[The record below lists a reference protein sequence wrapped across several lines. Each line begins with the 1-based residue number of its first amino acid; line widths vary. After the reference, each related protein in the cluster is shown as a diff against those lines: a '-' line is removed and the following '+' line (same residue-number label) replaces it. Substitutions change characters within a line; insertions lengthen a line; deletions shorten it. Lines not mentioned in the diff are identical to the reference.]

1 MFVPVRDRPFPPIL
15 DGSPRKTT
23 SPVGPFRR
31 PETGSVMR
39 FIGSGKCPPL
49 LKESAFEAVNNGRS
63 ARTQPLNSQ
72 RNASQ
77 NAPMS
82 THEFDIKNIRLLL
95 VEDNPADARVV
106 ERHLK
111 DAGLTNVMSEWVQTA
126 ADAADRLQKVEYD
139 LVLLDLG
146 LPDAQ
151 GLQALRALRSVA
163 DLTPIIVLTGSD
175 DYKQGLIAVREGAQD
190 YLEKRRVNAGMLSRI
205 VSYSVERNSFHRDL
219 VRATRRYQDLFNNVP
234 VALFTAGPDGVL
246 KTANAACVKLLA
258 CAGVPLEQVNFLDLL
273 AETGKR
279 AHFLDLMTRQRMVE
293 GWETV
298 LQDCK
303 GNKLHVLIHTAPL
316 YAASQA
322 FAGFEGCI
330 ADISM
335 LKQTLEERDRLE
347 DNLRQAQKLEAI
359 GQLAAGIAHEINTP
373 TQYVGDNLRFLKE
386 SFGELDSLLTKLVE
400 VGGTPA
406 RALLAE
412 ADFDYLKEE
421 IPRALNQSL
430 EGVDRVAKIV
440 RAMKEFSHPA
450 REKTA
455 TDLNRAIQSTITVA
469 SNEWKYV
476 AEVEMDLDS
485 NLPTVHCSPAEFN
498 QVVLNMVVNA
508 AHAIADVVGDG
519 GKGKGKIRVKT
530 RPDGEWAVVEISDT
544 GAGMPAHVQQRI
556 FEPFFTTK
564 EVGKGTGQGLAIAH
578 NVIVDKHN
586 GTIKVVSAPG
596 KGTTFIIRLPIGGA
610 KTEADAA
617 AGAAA

>member
-1 MFVPVRDRPFPPIL
+1 
-15 DGSPRKTT
+15 
-23 SPVGPFRR
+23 
-31 PETGSVMR
+31 
-39 FIGSGKCPPL
+39 
-49 LKESAFEAVNNGRS
+49 
-63 ARTQPLNSQ
+63 
-72 RNASQ
+72 
-77 NAPMS
+77 MS
-82 THEFDIKNIRLLL
+82 TNEVEMMKRIRLLL
-95 VEDNPADARVV
+95 VEDDTADARVV

-111 DAGLTNVMSEWVQTA
+111 DAGLNEVNCEWVQTA
-126 ADAADRLQKVEYD
+126 ADAAERLQKVEYD

-146 LPDAQ
+146 LPDAS
-151 GLQALRALRSVA
+151 GLQALRALRAVA

-205 VSYSVERNSFHRDL
+205 VSYSVERSTAHRDL

-234 VALFTAGPDGVL
+234 VALFTANHDGQL
-246 KTANAACVKLLA
+246 KTGNAAFVKLIGSSGGPVTKL
-258 CAGVPLEQVNFLDLL
+258 NFLDLL
-273 AETGKR
+273 FEPQRR
-279 AHFLDLMTRQRMVE
+279 AHFLDLMSRQRMVE

-298 LQDCK
+298 IRNVK
-303 GNKLHVLIHTAPL
+303 GGELHVLVNAAPL
-316 YAASQA
+316 YDGNQA
-322 FAGFEGCI
+322 FAGWEGCVT
-330 ADISM
+330 DISV
-335 LKQTLEERDRLE
+335 LRQTLEERDRLE

-386 SFGELDSLLTKLVE
+386 SFGELDGLLKQLVKL
-400 VGGTPA
+400 GGAPA
-406 RALLAE
+406 SKLLGE

-476 AEVEMDLDS
+476 AEVEMDLDT
-485 NLPTVHCSPAEFN
+485 NMPAVHCSPAEFN

-508 AHAIADVVGDG
+508 AHAIGDVVGDG
-519 GKGKGKIRVKT
+519 AKGKGKIKVKT
-530 RPDGEWAVVEISDT
+530 RPDGEWAVVEISDS
-544 GAGMPAHVQQRI
+544 GCGMPPHIQQRI
-556 FEPFFTTK
+556 FDPFFTTK

-578 NVIVDKHN
+578 NVVVDKHG
-586 GTIKVVSAPG
+586 GTIKVISAPG
-596 KGTTFIIRLPIGGA
+596 QGTTFVIRLPIGGM
-610 KTEADAA
+610 KSEPEA

>member
-1 MFVPVRDRPFPPIL
+1 
-15 DGSPRKTT
+15 
-23 SPVGPFRR
+23 
-31 PETGSVMR
+31 
-39 FIGSGKCPPL
+39 
-49 LKESAFEAVNNGRS
+49 
-63 ARTQPLNSQ
+63 
-72 RNASQ
+72 
-77 NAPMS
+77 MS
-82 THEFDIKNIRLLL
+82 TNELFDIRNIRLLL
-95 VEDNPADARVV
+95 VEDDAADARVV

-111 DAGLTNVMSEWVQTA
+111 DAGLNQVTCDWVQTA
-126 ADAADRLQKVEYD
+126 AAASERLQKVEYD

-151 GLQALRALRSVA
+151 GLQALTALRAVA

-175 DYKQGLIAVREGAQD
+175 DYKQGLSAVREGAQD

-205 VSYSVERNSFHRDL
+205 VSYSVERNNFHRDL

-234 VALFTAGPDGVL
+234 VALFTANQDGVL
-246 KTANAACVKLLA
+246 KTANAACVKLLSCRGIA
-258 CAGVPLEQVNFLDLL
+258 LDKVNFLDLL
-273 AETGKR
+273 FEPGKR
-279 AHFLDLMTRQRMVE
+279 AQFLDQIARQRAVE
-293 GWETV
+293 HWETTI
-298 LQDCK
+298 QDCK
-303 GNKLHVLIHTAPL
+303 GGKLNVLINTAPL
-316 YAASQA
+316 YDATQA
-322 FAGFEGCI
+322 FAGWEGCI
-330 ADISM
+330 TDISM

-386 SFGELDSLLTKLVE
+386 SFGELDTLLGQLVD
-400 VGGTPA
+400 VGGAPA
-406 RALLAE
+406 AKLIGE

-476 AEVEMDLDS
+476 AEIEMDLDAG
-485 NLPTVHCSPAEFN
+485 LPAVHCSPAEFN
-498 QVVLNMVVNA
+498 QVVLNIVVNA
-508 AHAIADVVGDG
+508 AHAISDVVGDG
-519 GKGKGKIRVKT
+519 GKGKGKIRVRT
-530 RPDGEWAVVEISDT
+530 RADGDFAILEISDS
-544 GAGMPAHVQQRI
+544 GSGMPPHVQQRI

-578 NVIVDKHN
+578 NVIVDKHG
-586 GTIKVVSAPG
+586 GTIKVASAPG
-596 KGTTFIIRLPIGGA
+596 AGTTFTIRLPIGGS
-610 KTEADAA
+610 KADAEPA

>member
-1 MFVPVRDRPFPPIL
+1 
-15 DGSPRKTT
+15 
-23 SPVGPFRR
+23 
-31 PETGSVMR
+31 
-39 FIGSGKCPPL
+39 
-49 LKESAFEAVNNGRS
+49 
-63 ARTQPLNSQ
+63 
-72 RNASQ
+72 
-77 NAPMS
+77 MS
-82 THEFDIKNIRLLL
+82 TNEVDVMKSIRLLL
-95 VEDNPADARVV
+95 VEDNAADARVV
-106 ERHLK
+106 ERHLR
-111 DAGLTNVMSEWVQTA
+111 DAGLNDVNSDWVQTA
-126 ADAADRLQKVEYD
+126 AEAAERLQKVEYD

-146 LPDAQ
+146 LPDAS
-151 GLQALRALRSVA
+151 GLQALRALRAVA

-205 VSYSVERNSFHRDL
+205 VSYSVERSTFHRDL

-234 VALFTAGPDGVL
+234 VALFTANQDGAL
-246 KTANAACVKLLA
+246 KTANAACVKLLS
-258 CAGVPLEQVNFLDLL
+258 CQGMPVSKVNFLDLL
-273 AETGKR
+273 FEPAKR
-279 AHFLDLMTRQRMVE
+279 AHFLDLMSRQRMVE

-298 LQDCK
+298 INDCK
-303 GNKLHVLIHTAPL
+303 GKQLHVLVNTAPL
-316 YAASQA
+316 YDANQS
-322 FAGFEGCI
+322 FAGWEGCI
-330 ADISM
+330 TDISV
-335 LKQTLEERDRLE
+335 LRQTLEERDRLE

-386 SFGELDSLLTKLVE
+386 SFGELAGLLANLVK
-400 VGGTPA
+400 VGGAPA
-406 RALLAE
+406 SKLLGD

-476 AEVEMDLDS
+476 AEVEMDLDA
-485 NLPTVHCSPAEFN
+485 NLPAVHCSPAEFN

-508 AHAIADVVGDG
+508 AHAIGDVVGDG
-519 GKGKGKIRVKT
+519 AKGKGKIKVKT
-530 RPDGEWAVVEISDT
+530 RPEGDWAVVEISDS
-544 GAGMPAHVQQRI
+544 GCGMPPHIQQRI
-556 FEPFFTTK
+556 FDPFFTTK

-578 NVIVDKHN
+578 NVVVDKHG

-596 KGTTFIIRLPIGGA
+596 AGTTFVIRLPIGG
-610 KTEADAA
+610 KSEPEA

>member
-1 MFVPVRDRPFPPIL
+1 
-15 DGSPRKTT
+15 
-23 SPVGPFRR
+23 
-31 PETGSVMR
+31 
-39 FIGSGKCPPL
+39 
-49 LKESAFEAVNNGRS
+49 
-63 ARTQPLNSQ
+63 
-72 RNASQ
+72 
-77 NAPMS
+77 MS
-82 THEFDIKNIRLLL
+82 TNEIELMKSIRLLL
-95 VEDNPADARVV
+95 VEDDAADARVV

-111 DAGLTNVMSEWVQTA
+111 DAGLNDVNSDWVQTA
-126 ADAADRLQKVEYD
+126 AEAAERLQKVEYD

-151 GLQALRALRSVA
+151 GLQALRALRAVA

-205 VSYSVERNSFHRDL
+205 VSYSVERSTFHRDL

-234 VALFTAGPDGVL
+234 VALFTANQDGAL
-246 KTANAACVKLLA
+246 KTANAACVKLLS
-258 CAGVPLEQVNFLDLL
+258 CQGMPVSKVNFLDLL
-273 AETGKR
+273 FEPSKR
-279 AHFLDLMTRQRMVE
+279 AHFLDLMSKKSMVE

-298 LQDCK
+298 IHDCK
-303 GNKLHVLIHTAPL
+303 GKQLHVLVNTAPL
-316 YAASQA
+316 YDASQA
-322 FAGFEGCI
+322 FAGWEGCI
-330 ADISM
+330 TDISV
-335 LKQTLEERDRLE
+335 LRQTLEERDRLE

-386 SFGELDSLLTKLVE
+386 SFGELDGLLTQLVK
-400 VGGTPA
+400 VGGAPA
-406 RALLAE
+406 GKLLGD

-476 AEVEMDLDS
+476 AEVDMDLDA
-485 NLPTVHCSPAEFN
+485 NLPAVHCSPAEFN

-508 AHAIADVVGDG
+508 AHAIGDVVGDG
-519 GKGKGKIRVKT
+519 AKGKGKIKVKT
-530 RPDGEWAVVEISDT
+530 RPDGDWAVIEISDS
-544 GAGMPAHVQQRI
+544 GCGMPPHIQQRI
-556 FEPFFTTK
+556 FDPFFTTK

-578 NVIVDKHN
+578 NVVVDKHG

-596 KGTTFIIRLPIGGA
+596 AGTTFIIRLPIGG
-610 KTEADAA
+610 KSEPEA

>member
-1 MFVPVRDRPFPPIL
+1 
-15 DGSPRKTT
+15 
-23 SPVGPFRR
+23 
-31 PETGSVMR
+31 
-39 FIGSGKCPPL
+39 
-49 LKESAFEAVNNGRS
+49 
-63 ARTQPLNSQ
+63 
-72 RNASQ
+72 
-77 NAPMS
+77 MS
-82 THEFDIKNIRLLL
+82 TNEHDLKNIRLLL

-111 DAGLTNVMSEWVQTA
+111 DAGLNHVASDWVQTA
-126 ADAADRLQKVEYD
+126 GEAAQKLQTNEYD

-146 LPDAQ
+146 LPDAT
-151 GLQALRALRSVA
+151 GLQALRALRAIA

-175 DYKQGLIAVREGAQD
+175 DYKQGLTAVREGAQD

-205 VSYSVERNSFHRDL
+205 VSYSVERNNFHRDL

-234 VALFTAGPDGVL
+234 VALFTANREGGL
-246 KTANAACVKLLA
+246 MTANAACVKLLA
-258 CAGVPLEQVNFLDLL
+258 CGGADVESVNLLDLL
-273 AETGKR
+273 VEPGKR
-279 AHFLDLMTRQRMVE
+279 AHFLDLMARQRMVE

-298 LQDCK
+298 IRDC
-303 GNKLHVLIHTAPL
+303 GGETLHVLINTAPL
-316 YAASQA
+316 YDSHQA

-386 SFGELDSLLTKLVE
+386 SFGELAGLLEKLVE
-400 VGGTPA
+400 LGGEPA
-406 RALLAE
+406 SSTLAE

-476 AEVEMDLDS
+476 AEVEMDLDA

-508 AHAIADVVGDG
+508 AHAISDVVGDG
-519 GKGKGKIRVKT
+519 GNGKGKIRVKT
-530 RPDGEWAVVEISDT
+530 RCESDWAIVEISDT
-544 GAGMPAHVQQRI
+544 GAGMPLHVQQRI

-578 NVIVDKHN
+578 NVIVDKHG
-586 GTIKVVSAPG
+586 GTIKVSSSPG
-596 KGTTFIIRLPIGGA
+596 KGTTFSIRLPIGGS
-610 KTEADAA
+610 KPEAEPA

>member
-1 MFVPVRDRPFPPIL
+1 
-15 DGSPRKTT
+15 
-23 SPVGPFRR
+23 
-31 PETGSVMR
+31 
-39 FIGSGKCPPL
+39 
-49 LKESAFEAVNNGRS
+49 
-63 ARTQPLNSQ
+63 
-72 RNASQ
+72 
-77 NAPMS
+77 MS
-82 THEFDIKNIRLLL
+82 TSEFELKNIRLLL

-111 DAGLTNVMSEWVQTA
+111 DAGLTHVTTDTVQTA
-126 ADAADRLQKVEYD
+126 SEAIQRLQQVEYD

-151 GLQALRALRSVA
+151 GLQALRALKAVA

-175 DYKQGLIAVREGAQD
+175 DYKQGLVAVREGAQD

-234 VALFTAGPDGVL
+234 VALFTAKHDGSL
-246 KTANAACVKLLA
+246 KTANAAFVKLIGS
-258 CAGVPLEQVNFLDLL
+258 AGVPVTKLNFLDLF
-273 AETGKR
+273 EPGRR
-279 AHFLDLMTRQRMVE
+279 AHFLGLMSRQRTVE
-293 GWETV
+293 GWETTIR
-298 LQDCK
+298 DAK
-303 GNKLHVLIHTAPL
+303 GGELHVLVNAAPL
-316 YAASQA
+316 YDSTQA
-322 FAGFEGCI
+322 LDGWEGCVT
-330 ADISM
+330 DISM

-386 SFGELDSLLTKLVE
+386 SFGELDSVITQLVE
-400 VGGTPA
+400 AGGGTA
-406 RALLAE
+406 RKALDS
-412 ADFDYLKEE
+412 ADFEYLKEE

-476 AEVEMDLDS
+476 AEMEMDLDTE
-485 NLPTVHCSPAEFN
+485 LPSVHCSPAEFN
-498 QVVLNMVVNA
+498 QVVLNIVVNA
-508 AHAIADVVGDG
+508 AHAITDVVGDG

-530 RPDGEWAVVEISDT
+530 RAEGDWAVIEIADT
-544 GAGMPAHVQQRI
+544 GKGMPTHIQQRI
-556 FEPFFTTK
+556 FDPFFTTK

-578 NVIVDKHN
+578 NVIVDKHG

-596 KGTTFIIRLPIGGA
+596 QGTTFIIRLPIGGT
-610 KTEADAA
+610 KTDMDAA
-617 AGAAA
+617 SAGAAA